1 MSGLEV
7 SATSIGMSTSSQE
20 PADDRILLASD
31 TDRAAD
37 QAWRGFLA
45 LLDELQQRGVEDLE
59 QLPPDEQQTVRA
71 AVRRRR
77 DALTG

>member
-1 MSGLEV
+1 
-7 SATSIGMSTSSQE
+7 MSTSPNE
-20 PADDRILLASD
+20 PADDRILAAAD

-45 LLDELQQRGVEDLE
+45 LLDELQQRGVEDLG
-59 QLPPDEQQTVRA
+59 QLPVDEQDTVRA

-77 DALTG
+77 ATLTG